1 MSPHIS
7 PLVVQ
12 CNECGRIQFRFSPFI
27 IDSGDVPA
35 GAGGSGGGDSQE
47 RHKSGSQ
54 PLVYY
59 VTLRRACRLVIK
71 SLSEETDWNVLQLV
85 LAKVPTVLQNRAIIT
100 R

>member
-1 MSPHIS
+1 MVCSVTN
-7 PLVVQ
+7 VV
-12 CNECGRIQFRFSPFI
+12 EPFRFSPFI
-27 IDSGDVPA
+27 IDSGDVPT
-35 GAGGSGGGDSQE
+35 GASGSGDSQE

-54 PLVYY
+54 PLVHY

>member
-1 MSPHIS
+1 MAVATRRSATSRDPRHEIITVELSNLGTLHITVS
-7 PLVVQ
+7 
-12 CNECGRIQFRFSPFI
+12 F
-27 IDSGDVPA
+27 
-35 GAGGSGGGDSQE
+35 
-47 RHKSGSQ
+47 Q

>member
-1 MSPHIS
+1 M
-7 PLVVQ
+7 LV
-12 CNECGRIQFRFSPFI
+12 
-27 IDSGDVPA
+27 
-35 GAGGSGGGDSQE
+35 
-47 RHKSGSQ
+47 Q
-54 PLVYY
+54 PQVDY